1 MKYFAYGSNMN
12 KDRMTKRKIN
22 FTSQQFAKLADYK
35 LIFNKK
41 AKGGDYTYANIVSSD
56 NDFIEGILYEF
67 PDNEISSLDK
77 AEGFPNHYDKI
88 QVTVTDK
95 NDNSI
100 TATTYVAK
108 DDKIANG
115 LYPTKEY
122 LSHLFAGQDILSKEY
137 FEYLSKTQTCD

>member
-1 MKYFAYGSNMN
+1 MN

-22 FTSQQFAKLADYK
+22 FTSRQFAKLADYK

-41 AKGGDYTYANIVSSD
+41 AKGGDYTYANIVRSD
-56 NDFIEGILYEF
+56 NDFIEGVLYEF
-67 PDNEISSLDK
+67 PDDEISNLDK
-77 AEGFPNHYDKI
+77 AEGFPDHYDKI

-95 NDNSI
+95 NGNSI

-122 LSHLFAGQDILSKEY
+122 LNHLLAGQDILSKEY
-137 FEYLSKTQTCD
+137 FDYLSKTQTCD